1 MVATVTGRR
10 PLLVALLAM
19 LALACGGNPLPGE
32 GGSQAASGPAGVG
45 SAPPG
50 AGKGQSGDSGEAVT
64 PPFSVSGELEGLLV
78 VWFDEQG
85 AHTAGKRADIPEAHR
100 QVVRVDS
107 LAVAPDK
114 RLDADHVYVADVR
127 APGANGRYPVRKA
140 TRAWLEAQAEALAPS
155 APPPGELPSGTS
167 ADVTLYGASW
177 CGACKATARYF
188 HEKGIAF
195 TEKDIEKDSGAQA
208 EMLKKAQA
216 AGKTPHGIP
225 VIDFRGNILL
235 GFDRGTID
243 RLIAQQKPI

>member
-10 PLLVALLAM
+10 PLLVALHVAFLA
-19 LALACGGNPLPGE
+19 ALAFGCGGNPLPGE
-32 GGSQAASGPAGVG
+32 GGSQDDSRPAGVG
-45 SAPPG
+45 SAPPST
-50 AGKGQSGDSGEAVT
+50 GKGQSGDSGEAVT

-85 AHTAGKRADIPEAHR
+85 THTAGKRAEIPEARR
-100 QVVRVDS
+100 QLVRVDS

-127 APGANGRYPVRKA
+127 APGADGRYPVRKT
-140 TRAWLEAQAEALAPS
+140 TRAWLEAQAEALSPS
-155 APPPGELPSGTS
+155 APPPGEAS

-188 HEKGIAF
+188 REKGIAF